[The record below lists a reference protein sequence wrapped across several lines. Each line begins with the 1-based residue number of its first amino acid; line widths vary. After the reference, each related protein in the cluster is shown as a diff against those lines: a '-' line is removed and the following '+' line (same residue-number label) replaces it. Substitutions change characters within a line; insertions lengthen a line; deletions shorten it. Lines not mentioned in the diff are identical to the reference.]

1 MKKLQLLAILTLSL
15 FFVLSCTINDD
26 DDFVDTYSGD
36 DTDTLSDTLPDNQQD
51 SDTDADTATDT
62 DPDTTADTD
71 SDTTADTDADTATD
85 TDPDTTADT
94 DSDTTAD
101 TDADTATDTDADTT
115 ADTGSDT
122 DADTELPDN
131 LPECTFTDNA
141 PCKDSSSGFVWSS
154 KLSAAKYWNDA
165 VGYCDGLNE
174 SGLSWRMPEIYELRT
189 LIENCSSTQISGS
202 CQITE
207 GCVAYNTCNT
217 GCDSCSGQTGSGYYS
232 KVGDADTLWSATKV
246 SDYSDYWVWTLNF
259 KSAGFSQGDYKATS
273 GDDKYHVRCIK
284 K

>member
-1 MKKLQLLAILTLSL
+1 MKKFQITVILILAL
-15 FFVLSCTINDD
+15 FFMFSCVSDD
-26 DDFVDTYSGD
+26 DDDYQA
-36 DTDTLSDTLPDNQQD
+36 DTDPDTTADTDGDTATDTDPDTMA
-51 SDTDADTATDT
+51 DTDADTATDT
-62 DPDTTADTD
+62 DP
-71 SDTTADTDADTATD
+71 DTTADTDADTATD

-94 DSDTTAD
+94 DSDT
-101 TDADTATDTDADTT
+101 
-115 ADTGSDT
+115 
-122 DADTELPDN
+122 DADTELPDD

-154 KLSAAKYWNDA
+154 RLSSAKYWSDA
-165 VGYCDGLNE
+165 VEYCDGLDE

-189 LIENCSSTQISGS
+189 LIENCSSTQIGGS
-202 CQITE
+202 CQIAE
-207 GCVAYNTCNT
+207 GCVAYNCNT

-232 KVGDADTLWSATKV
+232 KLGDADTLWSVTKI

>member
-1 MKKLQLLAILTLSL
+1 MKKFQITAILILAL
-15 FFVLSCTINDD
+15 FFMFSCVSDEDD
-26 DDFVDTYSGD
+26 DYQA
-36 DTDTLSDTLPDNQQD
+36 DTDANTVV
-51 SDTDADTATDT
+51 DTDADTTVDT
-62 DPDTTADTD
+62 DADTTADTDSDTTADTDSDTTADTD

-85 TDPDTTADT
+85 TD
-94 DSDTTAD
+94 S
-101 TDADTATDTDADTT
+101 DTT

-154 KLSAAKYWNDA
+154 RLSAAKYWNDA
-165 VGYCDGLNE
+165 VEYCDGLDE

-189 LIENCSSTQISGS
+189 LIENCPATQIGGS
-202 CQITE
+202 CQIAE
-207 GCVAYNTCNT
+207 GCVAYNCKT

-232 KVGDADTLWSATKV
+232 KLGDADTLWSATKI
-246 SDYSDYWVWTLNF
+246 SDDSDNWVWALNF
-259 KSAGFSQGDYKATS
+259 KSTGFTFADYKATS